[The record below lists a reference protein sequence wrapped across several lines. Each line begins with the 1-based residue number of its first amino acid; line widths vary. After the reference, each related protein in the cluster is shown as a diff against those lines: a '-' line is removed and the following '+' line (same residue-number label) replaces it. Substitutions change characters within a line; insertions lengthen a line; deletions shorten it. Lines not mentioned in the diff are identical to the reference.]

1 MYSLNICEKKKKN
14 KEKIVIVTRS
24 ADLLR
29 DHD

>member
-1 MYSLNICEKKKKN
+1 MYSLNICEKKN